1 MHNLEVPMKAFPRRL
16 LALTL
21 ALALLLSV
29 SANASFALGDDLFQ
43 KETQLHNGVTLSTN
57 TFWGNSISNF
67 REENFV
73 TYSPSSFVTPVVHY
87 GESVTALTKV
97 STVAQTYSNDYRVV
111 AAINGDYFNTSN
123 GAPIGLVVTDG
134 ILRTGTQS
142 YSYAVGFYPDG
153 TAIMGKPALTYS
165 LNLGTNAEG
174 VEIIRSVRNVNKVRE
189 SGGIYLYTYD
199 FNKARTS
206 GTTAAGVEVLCD
218 VVDGSIAMGKTAT
231 LAVNT
236 VLTTPATVMQQNQVV
251 LSCTADSNAYLTAAL
266 QNLTPGQTI
275 TFSCSVDDPAWET
288 VSYATGALYQLVKD
302 SQVVSGLDT
311 TGNPRTAIGK
321 KADGTLIFYT
331 MDGRRSGHSMGAS
344 QTQVAKRLIELG
356 CVEAMCLDGGGST
369 TMAIT
374 KPGETTSTLIN
385 VPSESSERA
394 VSTQILLLASNLPSH
409 VMGRMYVSADEEY
422 VLAGK
427 SVEIS
432 AAAVDTNFIPLSVN
446 YSLSADRGTL
456 TGSTL
461 DTSAGGDITVTASFA
476 AWNDSLTVHAVTSPD
491 SIRVL
496 RNGTSVSSLTLTPG
510 ESVTLSP
517 EAIFRHKVLPADD
530 SLFKWSAAGSIGT
543 MDETGTFTAGRYP
556 GSGTITCSFGSVS
569 KTVSVT
575 VTANPLLT
583 LEPFETSTFL
593 PADSSTVHNG
603 FSAGRMDYTLTD
615 GVYSLPMSYSLP
627 AGYDTLN
634 LWVYGDASGNT
645 LSIATDRGI
654 TSTALDFA
662 GWKQISLA
670 LPASSTSLSGVNIF
684 GNAEN
689 GTIYLDEMIASYM
702 GIVDSEAPEV
712 TMILTGE
719 ILTATLTDAVDG
731 KVSAANISLTYDGA
745 VIPFTLSGSTLT
757 ANVGAADAVTHRVSL
772 TVKDNSGNLVKTSL
786 NIPALEGDA
795 PFTDSADSAFAAE
808 IAYLY
813 HAGIT
818 KGYADGTFRPNN
830 YISRQEFA
838 VMLYRYLCLNDA
850 DYADLPSAFA
860 DEASIGGFAKTAVTA
875 LSSMGVING
884 TEKNG
889 QLYFNPQNLI
899 TRAQAAAMIG
909 RLEEKGYEV
918 SPLTF
923 TDTSSIPAY
932 AREHVQVLSTQGVIG
947 GYADG
952 TFRPQKNITRG
963 QMAKILFYSL

>member
-1 MHNLEVPMKAFPRRL
+1 MKAFPRKL
-16 LALTL
+16 TALILAF
-21 ALALLLSV
+21 ALLLSV
-29 SANASFALGDDLFQ
+29 GANASFALGDDLFQ

-57 TFWGNSISNF
+57 TFWGNSVSNF

-73 TYSPSSFVTPVVHY
+73 TYTPSAAVTPVVSV
-87 GESVTALTKV
+87 GESVTALTKG
-97 STVAQTYSNDYRVV
+97 STPAASYGANHRVV

-123 GAPIGLVVTDG
+123 GTPIGLVVTDG

-153 TAIMGKPALTYS
+153 TAIMGKPTLTYS
-165 LNLGTNAEG
+165 LNLGANADGIE
-174 VEIIRSVRNVNKVRE
+174 VIRAVRNVNKVRQN
-189 SGGIYLYTYD
+189 GGIYLYTYD

-218 VVDGSIAMGKTAT
+218 VTEGSIAMGKTAT
-231 LAVNT
+231 LTVNS
-236 VLTTPATVMQQNQVV
+236 VLTTPATVMQENQVV
-251 LSCTADSNAYLTAAL
+251 LSCTAETNAYFTAAL
-266 QNLTPGQTI
+266 QNLTPGQTL
-275 TFSCSVDDPAWET
+275 TFTCSVDDPAWES
-288 VSYATGALYQLVKD
+288 VSHATGALYQLVKD
-302 SQVVSGLDT
+302 GQVAGGLDT

-321 KADGTLIFYT
+321 KADGTLVFYT

-369 TMAIT
+369 TLAVT
-374 KPGETTSTLIN
+374 RPGAVDPTVIN

-394 VSTQILLLASNLPSH
+394 VSTQILLLASNVPSN
-409 VMGRMYVSADEEY
+409 VMGRMYVSANEEY

-432 AAAVDTNFIPLSVN
+432 ATAVDTNFMPLSAN

-456 TGSTL
+456 NGTTL
-461 DTSAGGDITVTASFA
+461 DTSVGGDITVTASFG
-476 AWNDSLTVHAVTSPD
+476 AWRDSVVVHAITKPD

-496 RNGTSVSSLTLTPG
+496 KGSSSVSSLTLAPG
-510 ESVTLSP
+510 ESVNLTP
-517 EAIFRHKVLPADD
+517 AAIFRHKTLPADD
-530 SLFKWSAAGSIGT
+530 SLFTWSASGNIGT
-543 MDETGTFTAGRYP
+543 VTAEGKFTAASLP
-556 GSGTITCSFGSVS
+556 ASGSLTCSFGSVS
-569 KTVSVT
+569 KTVSVK
-575 VTANPLLT
+575 VSANPLVT
-583 LEPFETSTFL
+583 LETFEADSFL
-593 PADSSTVHNG
+593 PADSAAVHNG
-603 FSAGRMDYTLTD
+603 FAAGRMDYALTD
-615 GVYSLPMSYSLP
+615 GVYTLPMSYSLP
-627 AGYDTLN
+627 KGYDTLN

-645 LSIATDRGI
+645 LSFASDKGSV
-654 TSTALDFA
+654 STALDFA
-662 GWKQISLA
+662 GWKQISLT
-670 LPASSTSLSGVNIF
+670 LPAAGATLSGVSIA
-684 GNAEN
+684 GSAQS
-689 GTIYLDEMIASYM
+689 GTIYLDQMVASYL
-702 GIVDSEAPEV
+702 GVVDSEAPEV
-712 TMILTGE
+712 TMALADTA
-719 ILTATLTDAVDG
+719 LTATLTDAVEG
-731 KVSAANISLTYDGA
+731 KVSADNISLTYDGA
-745 VIPFTLSGSTLT
+745 PLTFTLSASSLT
-757 ANVGAADAVTHRVSL
+757 APLPAPDGVSHRISL
-772 TVKDNSGNLVKTSL
+772 TARDNSGNLVKTSL
-786 NIPALEGDA
+786 TLPAAEGEA
-795 PFTDSADSAFAAE
+795 PFTDSADSPFAFE

-818 KGYADGTFRPNN
+818 KGYADGSFRPNN

-838 VMLYRYLCLNDA
+838 VMLYRYLGLKDE
-850 DYADLPSAFA
+850 DYAHLPSAFA

-889 QLYFNPQNLI
+889 KLYFNPQNLI
-899 TRAQAAAMIG
+899 TRAQAAAMMG

-918 SPLTF
+918 SPLAF

-963 QMAKILFYSL
+963 QMAKILFNSL